1 MNVEELWAAQLQRE
15 HTEISWYHQA
25 KLSPVVIRLSDMMST
40 WGTWDSFFRTITI
53 STRLVREHSWDVV
66 LQVLKHEMAHQYVT
80 ETLGIVGDTTH
91 GEAFQ
96 RACKKLGVAAWACR
110 ATGEIPEHI
119 PTLRERVLSPD
130 DERLLGRVE
139 KLLSLAQSSNEH
151 EALLAME
158 RVRELYTRHNLK
170 RLKNITK
177 DEGMDS
183 LYLGRKKKKT
193 DQAEVKILSILN
205 QHFKVR
211 VIHTNLYDAAT
222 CERYKA
228 AEILGRRENVILA
241 EYVYHFLLQQ
251 SESLWVSHKRQTG
264 CAGALRRSYQ
274 LGVLCGFAEKLS
286 KSAVVEDTVAQTEN
300 LSASDMKSLR
310 VVEREEMDDFVGTRY
325 PRLAKKSYGRGRIDA
340 SSFASGQTAGR
351 SLNLNRPLRSGG
363 GFGGFLSGAK

>member
-1 MNVEELWAAQLQRE
+1 M
-15 HTEISWYHQA
+15 I
-25 KLSPVVIRLSDMMST
+25 KISDMMST
-40 WGTWDSFFRTITI
+40 WGTWDAFYRTITL
-53 STRLVREHSWDVV
+53 SSRLIREHSWDVV

-80 ETLGIVGDTTH
+80 EVLGLTGDATH
-91 GEAFQ
+91 GEPFQ

-110 ATGEIPEHI
+110 AAGEIPEHI

-158 RVRELYTRHNLK
+158 KVRELYTRHNLK
-170 RLKNITK
+170 RLKNFTN
-177 DEGMDS
+177 DDRMDS

-211 VIHTNLYDAAT
+211 VIHTSLYDAAA

-228 AEILGRRENVILA
+228 AEILGLRENVILA
-241 EYVYHFLLQQ
+241 EYVFYFLLQQ
-251 SESLWVSHKRQTG
+251 CESLWKQHKRETG
-264 CAGALRRSYQ
+264 CAGSLRRSFQ
-274 LGVLCGFAEKLS
+274 LGVLCGFDEKLS
-286 KSAVVEDTVAQTEN
+286 TTAKVEESVAQSES
-300 LSASDMKSLR
+300 LSVADVKSLR
-310 VVEREEMDDFVGTRY
+310 VIERGEMDEFVASRY
-325 PRLAKKSYGRGRIDA
+325 PRLAKKSYGRSRIDA

-351 SLNLNRPLRSGG
+351 SLNLNRPLRSAG
-363 GFGGFLSGAK
+363 GFGGFLSGSK